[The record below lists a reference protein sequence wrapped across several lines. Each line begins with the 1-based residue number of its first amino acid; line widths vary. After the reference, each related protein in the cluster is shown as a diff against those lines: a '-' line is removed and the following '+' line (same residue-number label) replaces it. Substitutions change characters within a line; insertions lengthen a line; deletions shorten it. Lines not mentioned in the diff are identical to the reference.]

1 MKPICLLALPRNDQH
16 PAHWW
21 RLADDQLQH
30 GQLLAGQRL
39 PAGPDNEH
47 VVLALS
53 GEQVVVRWLDLPAH
67 SPAQAR
73 TAGASALADD
83 LLAPPESLH
92 AAAQRDGTHWQLM
105 LCAPQVLEDALARAR
120 ALGVSPA
127 QVIPDSLLLPVNA
140 DSADG
145 VLAEHQGLW
154 LWRSQQQAVTAEP
167 ALIQRCLTQAPAK
180 VLPLAAQ
187 LDLHQLPESNLLQ
200 GRFAPGQQPVPLA
213 GRRLGIAVAALVLA
227 LPLAIAA
234 HGAGLRW
241 QASQIQQQSLALARQ
256 HPGIG
261 ADNPEPVASVHALAA
276 QREQRQRQWS
286 LLRSGLQAVQ
296 ASPDVALE
304 QLQLGDGRLIL
315 ELQPATATALAQ
327 LHTQLHQQGLAIQ
340 PSADPAT
347 STTLIITAQELP

>member
-1 MKPICLLALPRNDQH
+1 M
-16 PAHWW
+16 
-21 RLADDQLQH
+21 
-30 GQLLAGQRL
+30 
-39 PAGPDNEH
+39 
-47 VVLALS
+47 
-53 GEQVVVRWLDLPAH
+53 
-67 SPAQAR
+67 
-73 TAGASALADD
+73 
-83 LLAPPESLH
+83 
-92 AAAQRDGTHWQLM
+92 
-105 LCAPQVLEDALARAR
+105 
-120 ALGVSPA
+120 
-127 QVIPDSLLLPVNA
+127 
-140 DSADG
+140 
-145 VLAEHQGLW
+145 
-154 LWRSQQQAVTAEP
+154 
-167 ALIQRCLTQAPAK
+167 
-180 VLPLAAQ
+180 
-187 LDLHQLPESNLLQ
+187 
-200 GRFAPGQQPVPLA
+200 
-213 GRRLGIAVAALVLA
+213 AALVLA

-286 LLRSGLQAVQ
+286 LLRAGLQAVQ

-304 QLQLGDGRLIL
+304 QLQLGDGRLLL